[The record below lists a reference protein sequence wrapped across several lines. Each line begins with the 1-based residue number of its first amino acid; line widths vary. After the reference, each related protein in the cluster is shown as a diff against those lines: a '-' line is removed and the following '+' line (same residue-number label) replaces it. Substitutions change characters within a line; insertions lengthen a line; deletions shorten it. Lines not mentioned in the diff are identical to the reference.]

1 MSTDDSGSGGS
12 GGGSGNGNG
21 IVVNST
27 FSATVGSITT
37 HPHFCSW
44 CHKQY
49 ASKAKLMQHQRK
61 KHPEKVVLMTS
72 SSSSSSISN
81 TVSSSSLLTKAALK
95 TISAGDISFASSS
108 ITTTSDSS
116 VKSPGDGGLDDSS
129 LSGTLSP
136 LKMMVDV
143 QAMNVDH
150 AQQISLM
157 SSQYSAQMKGG
168 DQQKMGIGGGSSNNY
183 ITVLPTTSNTGGVH
197 HHHQLQLQQQQQQQ
211 FSLDSFGQLTVPPT
225 TSNQGYSLQLTGGK
239 STNAFGNGNG
249 GLQHFQQQQQQYA
262 ALDAHDQSLEDLLTM
277 VGGGVGDDGGVVG
290 GVGGQLNGSGGG
302 AVQNNI
308 ITILSKQLSLLF
320 D

>member
-12 GGGSGNGNG
+12 GGGGGNGNG
-21 IVVNST
+21 IIVNST

-116 VKSPGDGGLDDSS
+116 VKSPGGLDDSS

-143 QAMNVDH
+143 DH

-157 SSQYSAQMKGG
+157 SSQYSAQMKGSN
-168 DQQKMGIGGGSSNNY
+168 QQKMGIGGGSSNNY

-197 HHHQLQLQQQQQQQ
+197 HHHQLQQQQQQ

-239 STNAFGNGNG
+239 STNVFGNGNG

-262 ALDAHDQSLEDLLTM
+262 ALDAHDQSLEDLMTM
-277 VGGGVGDDGGVVG
+277 VGGGGVGDDGGVVG

-308 ITILSKQLSLLF
+308 ITILSKQLSLPF